1 MKKNSTKG
9 YILLGIA
16 FVLVSVIAFT
26 VPSAKTSVFWISY
39 AFTVIAFAA
48 QIVIWKAALGRAES
62 LKSKFLGFPVVHIGM
77 VYLVVQIIA
86 FAVFLFAPALP
97 VWSAIVAGAVIAG
110 SSAICM
116 IAADVGRSE
125 IEQVSA
131 KAREGTFYIKQ
142 LQTDIESLADT
153 ETNAETKTALKQL
166 AEKIRFSDPMRD
178 AQIADLEEQIT
189 VKITELKYSEDKSR
203 IINELILLLDKR
215 NRKIKFL
222 KGIDIYE
229 RRND

>member
-1 MKKNSTKG
+1 MKKNSSKG
-9 YILLGIA
+9 YILLGIL

-26 VPSAKTSVFWISY
+26 VPAAKTAAFWISY
-39 AFTVIAFAA
+39 VFTVIAFAA
-48 QIVIWKAALGRAES
+48 QIAIWKAALGRAES

-97 VWSAIVAGAVIAG
+97 VWSAIVAGAVIVG

-125 IEQVSA
+125 IAQVSA

-166 AEKIRFSDPMRD
+166 AEKIRFSDPVRD
-178 AQIADLEEQIT
+178 AQITDIENRIT
-189 VKITELKYSEDKSR
+189 AKISELKSATDKSR
-203 IINELILLLDKR
+203 IINELNSLLDER
-215 NRKIKFL
+215 NKKIKIL
-222 KGIDIYE
+222 K
-229 RRND
+229 

>member
-9 YILLGIA
+9 YILLGIL

-26 VPSAKTSVFWISY
+26 VPAAKTAAFWISY
-39 AFTVIAFAA
+39 VFTVIAFAA
-48 QIVIWKAALGRAES
+48 QIVIWKAALGRAKS

-125 IEQVSA
+125 IAQVSA
-131 KAREGTFYIKQ
+131 KAREGTFYIEQ

-166 AEKIRFSDPMRD
+166 AEKIRFSDPVRD
-178 AQIADLEEQIT
+178 AQITDIENRIT
-189 VKITELKYSEDKSR
+189 AKISEMKSATDKSR
-203 IINELILLLDKR
+203 IINELNSLLDER
-215 NRKIKFL
+215 NKKIKIL
-222 KGIDIYE
+222 K
-229 RRND
+229 

>member
-1 MKKNSTKG
+1 MRRKEGGLMMKKNSSKG
-9 YILLGIA
+9 YVILGIL
-16 FVLVSVIAFT
+16 FVLVSVIAFA
-26 VPSAKTSVFWISY
+26 VPLAKTAAFWISY

-48 QIVIWKAALGRAES
+48 QIIIWKAALGRNKS
-62 LKSKFLGFPVVHIGM
+62 LKSKFLGLPVLHIGI
-77 VYLVVQIIA
+77 VYLVVQVIA
-86 FAVFLFAPALP
+86 LIVFLSIPTLP

-166 AEKIRFSDPMRD
+166 AEKIRFSDPVRD
-178 AQIADLEEQIT
+178 TQIADIENRIT
-189 VKITELKYSEDKSR
+189 AKISEMKSATDKSR
-203 IINELILLLDKR
+203 IINELNSLLDER
-215 NRKIKFL
+215 NKKIKIM
-222 KGIDIYE
+222 K
-229 RRND
+229 

>member
-39 AFTVIAFAA
+39 VFTVIAFAA
-48 QIVIWKAALGRAES
+48 QIAIWKAALGRAES

-97 VWSAIVAGAVIAG
+97 VWSALVAGAVIAG

-166 AEKIRFSDPMRD
+166 AEKIRFSDPVRD
-178 AQIADLEEQIT
+178 AQIADIENRIT
-189 VKITELKYSEDKSR
+189 AKISEMKSATDKSK
-203 IINELILLLDKR
+203 IINELNSLLDER
-215 NRKIKFL
+215 NKKIKIL
-222 KGIDIYE
+222 K
-229 RRND
+229 

>member
-1 MKKNSTKG
+1 MKKNSSKG
-9 YILLGIA
+9 YVILGIL
-16 FVLVSVIAFT
+16 FVLVSVIAFA
-26 VPSAKTSVFWISY
+26 VPLAKTAAFWISY

-48 QIVIWKAALGRAES
+48 QIIIWKAALGRSKS
-62 LKSKFLGFPVVHIGM
+62 LKSKFLGLPVLHIGI
-77 VYLVVQIIA
+77 VYLVVQVVALI
-86 FAVFLFAPALP
+86 VFLSIPTLP

-166 AEKIRFSDPMRD
+166 AEKIRFSDPVRD
-178 AQIADLEEQIT
+178 AQIADIENRIT
-189 VKITELKYSEDKSR
+189 AKISEMKSATDKSK
-203 IINELILLLDKR
+203 IINELNSLLDER
-215 NRKIKFL
+215 NKKIKIL
-222 KGIDIYE
+222 K
-229 RRND
+229 

>member
-1 MKKNSTKG
+1 MMKKNSSKG
-9 YILLGIA
+9 YVILGIL
-16 FVLVSVIAFT
+16 FVLVSVIAFA
-26 VPSAKTSVFWISY
+26 VPLAKTAAFWISY

-48 QIVIWKAALGRAES
+48 QIIIWKAALGRSKS
-62 LKSKFLGFPVVHIGM
+62 LKSKFLGLPVLHIGI
-77 VYLVVQIIA
+77 VYLVVQVVALI
-86 FAVFLFAPALP
+86 VFLSIPTLP

-166 AEKIRFSDPMRD
+166 AEKIRFSDPMSNKRLAELD
-178 AQIADLEEQIT
+178 NQISTKVAELRTMSNKAEI
-189 VKITELKYSEDKSR
+189 ITELIS
-203 IINELILLLDKR
+203 LLEER
-215 NRKIKFL
+215 NRKCQDM
-222 KGIDIYE
+222 KG
-229 RRND
+229 

>member
-1 MKKNSTKG
+1 MKKNSTTG
-9 YILLGIA
+9 YILLSIA

-26 VPSAKTSVFWISY
+26 IPSAKTTAFWISY

-48 QIVIWKAALGRAES
+48 QIAIWKAALGRAES

-131 KAREGTFYIKQ
+131 KARERTFYIKQ
-142 LQTDIESLADT
+142 LQTDIESLANT

-178 AQIADLEEQIT
+178 EQISDIEDRIT
-189 VKITELKYSEDKSR
+189 AKIAELRFTADKAE
-203 IINELILLLDKR
+203 IINELKSLLDERNKR
-215 NRKIKFL
+215 ARIFK
-222 KGIDIYE
+222 
-229 RRND
+229 

>member
-1 MKKNSTKG
+1 MKKNSTTG
-9 YILLGIA
+9 YILLSIA

-26 VPSAKTSVFWISY
+26 IPSAKTTAFWISY

-48 QIVIWKAALGRAES
+48 QIAIWKAALGRAES

-142 LQTDIESLADT
+142 LQTDIESLANT

-166 AEKIRFSDPMRD
+166 AEKIRFSDPVRD
-178 AQIADLEEQIT
+178 AQIADIENRIT
-189 VKITELKYSEDKSR
+189 AKISEMKSATDKSK
-203 IINELILLLDKR
+203 IINELNSLLDER
-215 NRKIKFL
+215 NKKIKIL
-222 KGIDIYE
+222 K
-229 RRND
+229 

>member
-1 MKKNSTKG
+1 MKKNSSKG
-9 YILLGIA
+9 YILLGIL

-26 VPSAKTSVFWISY
+26 VPAAKTAAFWISY
-39 AFTVIAFAA
+39 VFTVIAFAA

-77 VYLVVQIIA
+77 VYLGVQIIA

-125 IEQVSA
+125 IAQVSA

-142 LQTDIESLADT
+142 LQMDIESLADT

-166 AEKIRFSDPMRD
+166 AEKIRFSDPVRD
-178 AQIADLEEQIT
+178 AQITDIENRIT
-189 VKITELKYSEDKSR
+189 AKISEMKSATDKSR
-203 IINELILLLDKR
+203 IINELNSLLDER
-215 NRKIKFL
+215 NKKIKIL
-222 KGIDIYE
+222 K
-229 RRND
+229 